1 MPRKTVNTSNNSKDE
16 ITPIAKKANSSTSK
30 TTTKSS
36 SSIVK
41 ATTKKSSD
49 STSKTSTKKSSGSTS
64 KTSTNKSSSSTI
76 KTAAKKSSRTTV
88 KSNNAKSKSSEKKL
102 SKSTRNT
109 KIALG
114 NINPEKITSSTN
126 LTKKINILEYY
137 DLPYRYNQTV
147 VKVLAQ
153 TPTTLFIY
161 WDISDEDRNNFVK
174 QYGENFFNDTKPVL
188 IIHNKTMNYSFEIDI
203 DDFANSWYLHV
214 NDANCEYYV
223 ELGRRNKNNQ
233 NVKIPDN
240 YLYVSSSN
248 IIDAPN
254 DHVLFDKSL
263 NNVYFR
269 DVKTNIVSSKGTTS
283 ISFLRNIGKLYG
295 LYNLYNDSNNNVK
308 VDNAS
313 SSYSIT
319 LK

>member
-109 KIALG
+109 KIVLG

-153 TPTTLFIY
+153 APTTLFIY

-313 SSYSIT
+313 SSSSIT

>member
-188 IIHNKTMNYSFEIDI
+188 IIHNKTMNYSF
-203 DDFANSWYLHV
+203 
-214 NDANCEYYV
+214 
-223 ELGRRNKNNQ
+223 
-233 NVKIPDN
+233 
-240 YLYVSSSN
+240 
-248 IIDAPN
+248 
-254 DHVLFDKSL
+254 
-263 NNVYFR
+263 
-269 DVKTNIVSSKGTTS
+269 
-283 ISFLRNIGKLYG
+283 
-295 LYNLYNDSNNNVK
+295 
-308 VDNAS
+308 
-313 SSYSIT
+313 
-319 LK
+319 

>member
-102 SKSTRNT
+102 SKNTRNT

-308 VDNAS
+308 FDNAS
-313 SSYSIT
+313 SSSSIT

>member
-76 KTAAKKSSRTTV
+76 KTAAKKSSRTTL

-313 SSYSIT
+313 SSSSIT

>member
-41 ATTKKSSD
+41 ATPKKSSD

-313 SSYSIT
+313 SSSSIT

>member
-214 NDANCEYYV
+214 NDANCEYYF

-313 SSYSIT
+313 SSSSIT

>member
-308 VDNAS
+308 IDNAS
-313 SSYSIT
+313 SSSSIT

>member
-203 DDFANSWYLHV
+203 DDFANIWYLHV

-313 SSYSIT
+313 SSSSIT

>member
-30 TTTKSS
+30 ATTKSS

-49 STSKTSTKKSSGSTS
+49 STSKTSAKKSSGSTS
-64 KTSTNKSSSSTI
+64 KTSTKKSSSSTI

-88 KSNNAKSKSSEKKL
+88 KSNNVKSKSSEKTL
-102 SKSTRNT
+102 SKNTRNT

-147 VKVLAQ
+147 VRVLAQ

-233 NVKIPDN
+233 NIKIPDN

-308 VDNAS
+308 FDNAS
-313 SSYSIT
+313 SSSSIT

>member
-16 ITPIAKKANSSTSK
+16 ITPIAKKVNSSTSK

-49 STSKTSTKKSSGSTS
+49 STSKTSAKKSSGSTS
-64 KTSTNKSSSSTI
+64 KTSTKKSSSSTI

-88 KSNNAKSKSSEKKL
+88 KSNNVKSKSSEKTL
-102 SKSTRNT
+102 SKNTRNT

-147 VKVLAQ
+147 VRVLAQ

-308 VDNAS
+308 FDNAS
-313 SSYSIT
+313 SSSSIT

>member
-313 SSYSIT
+313 SSSSIT